1 MPEIEDI
8 AFKVS
13 AAFEDNYFVIQ
24 KRNAFN
30 AIFDKYLSLADPT
43 ASMEPYEAIVA
54 LGYGHRPEFDEMVK
68 QLKEMGLI

>member
-8 AFKVS
+8 AFKIS
-13 AAFEDNYFVIQ
+13 AAFEDNYFVIP

-30 AIFDKYLSLADPT
+30 AVFDKYLSLADPS

-54 LGYGHRPEFDEMVK
+54 LGYRFRTEFDEMVK
-68 QLKEMGLI
+68 QLKELGLI

>member
-8 AFKVS
+8 AFKIS
-13 AAFEDNYFVIQ
+13 AAFEDDYFVIP

-30 AIFDKYLSLADPT
+30 AVFDKYLSLADPT

-54 LGYGHRPEFDEMVK
+54 LGYRFRTEFDEMVK
-68 QLKEMGLI
+68 QLKELGLI

>member
-8 AFKVS
+8 AFKIS
-13 AAFEDNYFVIQ
+13 AAFEDNYFVIP

-30 AIFDKYLSLADPT
+30 AVFDKYLSLADPT

-54 LGYGHRPEFDEMVK
+54 LGYRFRTEFDEMVK
-68 QLKEMGLI
+68 QLKELGLI